1 MSFLDFGVEI
11 DMNNSPFGA
20 VPTIE
25 SAEKEADVHRQTQ
38 SQTQP
43 LPQPQRE
50 LNDSSIAEYLAF
62 STSAGKVKPKKAIRE
77 QIVALKKE
85 IRFMELSLDYHAKNP
100 LFCLRVKEKL
110 VVYYRELWRLNLGLT
125 NEKPRCL

>member
-25 SAEKEADVHRQTQ
+25 SAKKEADVHRQTQ
-38 SQTQP
+38 IQSP
-43 LPQPQRE
+43 PQPQRE

-62 STSAGKVKPKKAIRE
+62 STSAGKVKPNKAIRE

-125 NEKPRCL
+125 NDKPRCL

>member
-1 MSFLDFGVEI
+1 MSFLDFGIEI

-25 SAEKEADVHRQTQ
+25 LAEKEADIHRQTQ
-38 SQTQP
+38 TQS
-43 LPQPQRE
+43 LTHAQRE
-50 LNDSSIAEYLAF
+50 LNDSSVAEYLAF
-62 STSAGKVKPKKAIRE
+62 STSASKVKPKKAIRE
-77 QIVALKKE
+77 QILALKKE
-85 IRFMELSLDYHAKNP
+85 IRLMELSLDYHAKNP
-100 LFCLRVKEKL
+100 LFCVRVKEKL